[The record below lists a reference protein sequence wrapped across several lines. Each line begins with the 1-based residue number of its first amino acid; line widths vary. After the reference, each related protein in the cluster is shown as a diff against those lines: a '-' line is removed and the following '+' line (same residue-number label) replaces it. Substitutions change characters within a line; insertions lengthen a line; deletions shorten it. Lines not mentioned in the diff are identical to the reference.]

1 MNPLDGITVVDFT
14 HGVAGPYATM
24 ILADLGCDVIKI
36 EKPHRGDPTRY
47 MNVSKKFSSDIPAS
61 GGDYFMAI
69 NRNKRSVTLDLKD
82 ATARSIAR
90 DLAVKADVVVQSF
103 RPGVMERLGLGEAE
117 LRPENP
123 TMVYGSL
130 SAYGDRGPLAHQPGM
145 DVAVQAR
152 SGVMSI
158 TGPVGGSE
166 PLKPGV
172 SLADFAGGTHLALGI
187 VAALYRR
194 RITGEGDSVR
204 MSLLD
209 STMAMLINYSV
220 AVLDGDADL
229 KPMGS
234 GHPQLAP
241 FEAIRTLDGFLVLAP
256 GTNRLFRELCIVLER
271 EDLAVDERFGSNE
284 RRVLHRPALLAE
296 LEKSFAQR
304 TTADW
309 LEILEREQ
317 IPCAPVHTMAEAY
330 RSEQLHANGMVQ
342 RVPHPTVGEVSQL
355 SSPYH
360 FGHGDLPIRM
370 APPLLGQHTD
380 EVLRELLELSPESLK
395 GLHESGAI

>member
-1 MNPLDGITVVDFT
+1 MPLEGITVLDFT

-24 ILADLGCDVIKI
+24 ILADLGCEVIKV
-36 EKPHRGDPTRY
+36 EKPERGDPTRY
-47 MNVSKKFSSDIPAS
+47 MNVSSKFASDIPAS

-82 ATARSIAR
+82 EEARRIAR
-90 DLAVKADVVVQSF
+90 DLATKADVVVQSF
-103 RPGVMERLGLGEAE
+103 RPGVMERLGLGEAD
-117 LRPENP
+117 LRPANP
-123 TMVYGSL
+123 TLIYGSL

-158 TGPVGGSE
+158 TGPVGGSD

-187 VAALYRR
+187 VAALHRR
-194 RITGEGDSVR
+194 QVTGQGDSVR

-220 AVLDGDADL
+220 AVLDGEADL

-241 FEAIRTLDGFLVLAP
+241 FEAVRTRDGFLVLAP
-256 GTNRLFRELCIVLER
+256 GTNRLFRELCTVLGR
-271 EDLAVDERFGSNE
+271 EDLATDERFESNE
-284 RRVLHRPALLAE
+284 RRVKHRPALLAE
-296 LEKSFAQR
+296 LERSFAEH
-304 TTADW
+304 TTAEW

-317 IPCAPVHTMAEAY
+317 IPCAPVHSMAEAY
-330 RSEQLHANGMVQ
+330 RSEQLLANDMIQ
-342 RVPHPTVGEVSQL
+342 RVPHPTVGHVSQL

-360 FGHGDLPIRM
+360 FGHGDHPIRL

-380 EVLRELLELSPESLK
+380 EILSETLGIGPERLAELR
-395 GLHESGAI
+395 GSGAI